1 MSSGMQILA
10 PTEQDIR
17 QMIAARVHLGDTNA
31 DHRMMHYVHSVSQL
45 FFEVSITICVRSG
58 L

>member
-31 DHRMMHYVHSVSQL
+31 DHRMMHYVHSVSI
-45 FFEVSITICVRSG
+45 FFASFHS
-58 L
+58 

>member
-1 MSSGMQILA
+1 MQILA

-31 DHRMMHYVHSVSQL
+31 DHRMMHYVHSVSKL
-45 FFEVSITICVRSG
+45 LLHLLPRISI
-58 L
+58 

>member
-31 DHRMMHYVHSVSQL
+31 DHRMMHYVHSVS
-45 FFEVSITICVRSG
+45 TVRLQKLGFYSG
-58 L
+58 LIC

>member
-31 DHRMMHYVHSVSQL
+31 DHRMMHYVHSVS
-45 FFEVSITICVRSG
+45 TVR

>member
-1 MSSGMQILA
+1 MQILA

-31 DHRMMHYVHSVSQL
+31 DHRMMHYVHSVSISVL
-45 FFEVSITICVRSG
+45 AFFVLELMIGDVNSYF
-58 L
+58 